1 MGLQLIEFVETK
13 GDIVRNCPGTK
24 HHICCG
30 YKTIDLVEGCILSC
44 SYCILKEY
52 INTPNIKINSDIPY
66 ILSQISEAIDAEKT
80 HILRFGTGELSDSL
94 AIDRRY
100 RLNQPLVEFFGET
113 KKAILELKSKWAQI
127 DHLTPFLN
135 PYIVISFSLAPQR
148 IIDKEEKRTSP
159 LYKRL
164 KALRKAQESGCFVG
178 LHLDPVIIYDGFEK
192 DYEYLIGDIGRIID
206 LKRVLWVSLG
216 LLRFPPKLF
225 NRFLDENRKNLL
237 YGEFVRGEDGK
248 YRYVKKE
255 RVRIYGMLYN
265 LLKEQE
271 KDLFIYL
278 CMERKDIW
286 RSVTGMTPEDNEAL
300 MGLFDSRIKTLYG
313 GIL

>member
-1 MGLQLIEFVETK
+1 
-13 GDIVRNCPGTK
+13 
-24 HHICCG
+24 
-30 YKTIDLVEGCILSC
+30 
-44 SYCILKEY
+44 
-52 INTPNIKINSDIPY
+52 
-66 ILSQISEAIDAEKT
+66 
-80 HILRFGTGELSDSL
+80 
-94 AIDRRY
+94 
-100 RLNQPLVEFFGET
+100 
-113 KKAILELKSKWAQI
+113 
-127 DHLTPFLN
+127 
-135 PYIVISFSLAPQR
+135 
-148 IIDKEEKRTSP
+148 
-159 LYKRL
+159 
-164 KALRKAQESGCFVG
+164 VG

-271 KDLFIYL
+271 KDLFIYF

>member
-1 MGLQLIEFVETK
+1 M
-13 GDIVRNCPGTK
+13 
-24 HHICCG
+24 
-30 YKTIDLVEGCILSC
+30 
-44 SYCILKEY
+44 
-52 INTPNIKINSDIPY
+52 
-66 ILSQISEAIDAEKT
+66 
-80 HILRFGTGELSDSL
+80 
-94 AIDRRY
+94 
-100 RLNQPLVEFFGET
+100 
-113 KKAILELKSKWAQI
+113 
-127 DHLTPFLN
+127 
-135 PYIVISFSLAPQR
+135 
-148 IIDKEEKRTSP
+148 
-159 LYKRL
+159 
-164 KALRKAQESGCFVG
+164 G